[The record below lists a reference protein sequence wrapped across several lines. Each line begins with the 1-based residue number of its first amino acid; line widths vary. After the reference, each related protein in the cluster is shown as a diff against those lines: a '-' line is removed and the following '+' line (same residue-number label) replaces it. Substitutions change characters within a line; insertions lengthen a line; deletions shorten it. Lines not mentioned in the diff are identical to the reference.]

1 MPKSLGQIH
10 TVNDIMSPIT
20 VAPQLYNIDLAGS
33 LTEQLQRMVRAGTF
47 HKLVGMDITV
57 RPTNTTIG
65 DGVQLSGRIRYFV
78 PTRGRCEAFRGA
90 FRSMAEI
97 MKTQGISMGANQMY
111 DFKAPLNE
119 FSAINTFANQA
130 TLDGSTGLTLTNQAT
145 PGAGIF
151 EVHNQSVT
159 PFNTTRSD
167 VFSSG
172 FDTVLQASSGT
183 DFVLNDAIP
192 FTGNPM
198 VAHDSYEEI
207 PFNVAFEPATATSG
221 ASTVDFQFRPDP
233 ALYVAVM
240 CGQLQVVIDDIN
252 FTGPSGAA
260 GSCQLNI
267 ATQVSGW
274 KSIMGNPDKKRRP
287 SFSSAKRIERKRAR
301 DGSKHFPR

>member
-1 MPKSLGQIH
+1 
-10 TVNDIMSPIT
+10 
-20 VAPQLYNIDLAGS
+20 
-33 LTEQLQRMVRAGTF
+33 
-47 HKLVGMDITV
+47 
-57 RPTNTTIG
+57 
-65 DGVQLSGRIRYFV
+65 
-78 PTRGRCEAFRGA
+78 
-90 FRSMAEI
+90 
-97 MKTQGISMGANQMY
+97 
-111 DFKAPLNE
+111 
-119 FSAINTFANQA
+119 
-130 TLDGSTGLTLTNQAT
+130 
-145 PGAGIF
+145 
-151 EVHNQSVT
+151 
-159 PFNTTRSD
+159 
-167 VFSSG
+167 
-172 FDTVLQASSGT
+172 
-183 DFVLNDAIP
+183 
-192 FTGNPM
+192 M